1 MEHPT
6 FVRPSLS
13 AQLKNHIME
22 KKEAKRFLSI
32 RLLPA
37 EFKEVSRQYK
47 SSGCRSLTEYAKKA
61 LMSKP
66 VTIKPVAIRP
76 VTSKPVTIGTR
87 NESTDELLH
96 CLIEIKSRLDALEGL
111 LGERMDAQLRQDIA
125 DIRSYARQL
134 YEKWSQL

>member
-1 MEHPT
+1 
-6 FVRPSLS
+6 
-13 AQLKNHIME
+13 ME
-22 KKEAKRFLSI
+22 KKESKRFLSI

-47 SSGCRSLTEYAKKA
+47 SSGCRSLTEYAKKV

-66 VTIKPVAIRP
+66 VTSKS
-76 VTSKPVTIGTR
+76 VTMGTR

-96 CLIEIKSRLDALEGL
+96 CLIGIKSRLDALEEL
-111 LGERMDAQLRQDIA
+111 LDEKMDAQLRQDIA
-125 DIRSYARQL
+125 DIRSYTRQL